1 MIPTLR
7 IPSRLSLA
15 IFLSSTF
22 YLSSQAVL
30 PGEIRWHNEAS
41 DTTRVTEILIDATQ
55 TGKADGAL
63 VTALAAKFE
72 GTPYGAGTLEFT
84 PEMLTVNLDSLDCTT
99 FVEDIMALAMTVQ
112 EGRSSWRDFAYNLEK
127 IRYRHGNVNG
137 YSSRL
142 HYVSEWAVDN
152 IHRGNFQEVT
162 ARVSPSVD
170 YQVKTLDFMSA
181 NRDKYPVLKDDKEFE
196 NLKNVEI
203 GYRSHR
209 YPYIKT
215 QNISRA
221 ELCEGDIVAVTSK
234 LPGLDVSHMG
244 IVTIG
249 NDGKPHLMH
258 ASSKEGKV
266 IVDPTPLADYMRK
279 NRGANGIRVFRLGER

>member
-7 IPSRLSLA
+7 IPSRVSAAL
-15 IFLSSTF
+15 FLTSTF

-30 PGEIRWHNEAS
+30 PGEIRWHNEES
-41 DTTRVTEILIDATQ
+41 DTTRITEILINATH
-55 TGKADGAL
+55 TGKSDGSL
-63 VTALAAKFE
+63 ITALAANFD
-72 GTPYGAGTLEFT
+72 GTPYGAGTLDQS
-84 PEMLTVNLDSLDCTT
+84 PEMLTVNLDSMDCTT
-99 FVEDIMALAMTVQ
+99 FVEDILAMAMTVM

-142 HYVSEWAVDN
+142 HYISEWVVDN
-152 IHRGNFQEVT
+152 VHRGNFQEVT
-162 ARVSPSVD
+162 ARISPSVD

-181 NRDKYPVLKDDKEFE
+181 NRDKYPILKDDKEFE
-196 NLKNVEI
+196 SLKNVEI

-209 YPYIKT
+209 YPYIKS
-215 QNISRA
+215 QNIGRA
-221 ELCEGDIVAVTSK
+221 DLREGDIVAVTSK

-249 NDGKPHLMH
+249 KDGKPHMIH
-258 ASSKEGKV
+258 ASSKSGKV
-266 IVDPTPLADYMRK
+266 IIDETPLVDYMRK
-279 NRGANGIRVFRLGER
+279 NRGANGIRVFRLEER